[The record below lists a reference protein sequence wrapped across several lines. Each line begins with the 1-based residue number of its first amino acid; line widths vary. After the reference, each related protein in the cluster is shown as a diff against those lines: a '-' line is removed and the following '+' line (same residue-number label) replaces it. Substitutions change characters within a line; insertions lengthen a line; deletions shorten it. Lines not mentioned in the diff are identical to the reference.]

1 MISWNDNLSTGI
13 RVIDDDHKFLI
24 GLINTFEKLSSD
36 RSDATRISS
45 SIDALS
51 DYAKN
56 HFRREELLMMAAGYS
71 DRVEHHAE
79 HESFCRIADSLA
91 NLYGLC
97 PTLVNLTGVSDFL
110 SSWLIKHIA
119 VSDRAYIAKLRD
131 NLTLINALANN
142 LNNDLN
148 FTL

>member
-1 MISWNDNLSTGI
+1 MISWNDSLSTGI
-13 RVIDDDHKFLI
+13 RVIDDDHRFLI
-24 GLINTFEKLSSD
+24 GLINTFDRLSSY
-36 RSDATRISS
+36 RSDATRISC

-79 HESFCRIADSLA
+79 HESFCRIADSLV

-97 PTLVNLTGVSDFL
+97 PTLVDLAGVSEFL
-110 SSWLIKHIA
+110 STWLIKHIA
-119 VSDRAYIAKLRD
+119 ISDRAYISKLRD
-131 NLTLINALANN
+131 NISLINTLADN
-142 LNNDLN
+142 LDNDMN
-148 FTL
+148 FNL